1 MGPFVAAQVVG
12 DELAVLDLSLSRH
25 DIKALDCR
33 TDFVGKHFRSTKSKT
48 TWSFNVKMS
57 CYIVELLASTLSGK
71 RRVKVNGNFV
81 VSSKSGTKKN
91 LDSVM
96 RDDAG
101 MKFSVDGIH
110 FEVALGPVKK
120 TYDLLING
128 HSFSAL
134 NERRISKITD
144 MLRDSAKQVPVF
156 AAQLAGND
164 PEKQSNQHVLQLSAA
179 DLRSSRE
186 ARETSQEGTRSSRL
200 SSRQLRRSDASVKD
214 TIIKDLSSARGSSQ
228 RNVRGFRRSDAS
240 VRDVA
245 SLTRNSSIRGFRRS
259 DASVRDISLEV
270 LRAEEER
277 EFSGRSNFDMSAGLS
292 LGDDV
297 FDSIPLSSDDHCV
310 RTTSTE
316 SNDSSC
322 IFVYN
327 GAVAK
332 GIVSIA
338 SVAENQLENKM
349 QQRTPYVNVNAV
361 QP

>member
-1 MGPFVAAQVVG
+1 MG
-12 DELAVLDLSLSRH
+12 
-25 DIKALDCR
+25 
-33 TDFVGKHFRSTKSKT
+33 
-48 TWSFNVKMS
+48 
-57 CYIVELLASTLSGK
+57 
-71 RRVKVNGNFV
+71 
-81 VSSKSGTKKN
+81 SGTKKN

-110 FEVALGPVKK
+110 FEVAPGPAKK

-186 ARETSQEGTRSSRL
+186 ARETSPEGTRSSRL

-277 EFSGRSNFDMSAGLS
+277 EFSGTNFDMSAGLS

-297 FDSIPLSSDDHCV
+297 FESIPLSSDDHSI
-310 RTTSTE
+310 RTTSME
-316 SNDSSC
+316 SNDSSR

-332 GIVSIA
+332 GIISIA
-338 SVAENQLENKM
+338 SVENKM

>member
-1 MGPFVAAQVVG
+1 MG
-12 DELAVLDLSLSRH
+12 SLSRH

-48 TWSFNVKMS
+48 TWLFNVKMS
-57 CYIVELLASTLSGK
+57 CYTVELLASTLSGK

-91 LDSVM
+91 SVM

-110 FEVALGPVKK
+110 FEVAPGPAKK

-144 MLRDSAKQVPVF
+144 MLRDSAKQVPIF

-240 VRDVA
+240 VRDVT

-277 EFSGRSNFDMSAGLS
+277 GFSGRPNFDMSAGLS

-297 FDSIPLSSDDHCV
+297 FESIPLSSDDHSI
-310 RTTSTE
+310 RTTSME
-316 SNDSSC
+316 SNDSSR

-332 GIVSIA
+332 GIISIA
-338 SVAENQLENKM
+338 SVENKM

>member
-1 MGPFVAAQVVG
+1 MGA
-12 DELAVLDLSLSRH
+12 
-25 DIKALDCR
+25 
-33 TDFVGKHFRSTKSKT
+33 
-48 TWSFNVKMS
+48 
-57 CYIVELLASTLSGK
+57 
-71 RRVKVNGNFV
+71 
-81 VSSKSGTKKN
+81 
-91 LDSVM
+91 M
-96 RDDAG
+96 RDEAG
-101 MKFSVDGIH
+101 MNFSVDGIQ
-110 FEVALGPVKK
+110 FEVAPGPAKK

-134 NERRISKITD
+134 NELRISKITD

-156 AAQLAGND
+156 AAQLAGNG

-228 RNVRGFRRSDAS
+228 RN
-240 VRDVA
+240 
-245 SLTRNSSIRGFRRS
+245 IRGFRRS

-277 EFSGRSNFDMSAGLS
+277 DFSGRSNFDMPAGLS

-297 FDSIPLSSDDHCV
+297 FESIPLSSDDHSI
-310 RTTSTE
+310 RTTSME
-316 SNDSSC
+316 SNDSSR

-332 GIVSIA
+332 GIISIA
-338 SVAENQLENKM
+338 SVENKM

>member
-1 MGPFVAAQVVG
+1 MGAMG
-12 DELAVLDLSLSRH
+12 DE
-25 DIKALDCR
+25 
-33 TDFVGKHFRSTKSKT
+33 
-48 TWSFNVKMS
+48 
-57 CYIVELLASTLSGK
+57 
-71 RRVKVNGNFV
+71 
-81 VSSKSGTKKN
+81 
-91 LDSVM
+91 
-96 RDDAG
+96 AG
-101 MKFSVDGIH
+101 MNFSVDGIQ
-110 FEVALGPVKK
+110 FEVAPGPAKK

-134 NERRISKITD
+134 NELRISKITD

-156 AAQLAGND
+156 AAQLAGNG

-179 DLRSSRE
+179 GLRSSCE

-240 VRDVA
+240 VRD
-245 SLTRNSSIRGFRRS
+245 
-259 DASVRDISLEV
+259 ISLEV

-277 EFSGRSNFDMSAGLS
+277 EFSGTNFDMSAGLS

-297 FDSIPLSSDDHCV
+297 FESIPLSSDDHSI
-310 RTTSTE
+310 RTTSME
-316 SNDSSC
+316 SNDSSS

-332 GIVSIA
+332 GIISIA
-338 SVAENQLENKM
+338 SVENKM

>member
-1 MGPFVAAQVVG
+1 MG
-12 DELAVLDLSLSRH
+12 
-25 DIKALDCR
+25 
-33 TDFVGKHFRSTKSKT
+33 
-48 TWSFNVKMS
+48 
-57 CYIVELLASTLSGK
+57 
-71 RRVKVNGNFV
+71 
-81 VSSKSGTKKN
+81 SGTKKN
-91 LDSVM
+91 LDSAM

-110 FEVALGPVKK
+110 FEVAPGPVKK

-186 ARETSQEGTRSSRL
+186 AHETSQEGTRSSRL

-214 TIIKDLSSARGSSQ
+214 TIIKDLSSARGSCQ

-277 EFSGRSNFDMSAGLS
+277 EFSGRSNFDFDMSAGLN

-297 FDSIPLSSDDHCV
+297 FESIPLSSDDHSI
-310 RTTSTE
+310 RNSSME
-316 SNDSSC
+316 SNDSSR

-332 GIVSIA
+332 GIISIA
-338 SVAENQLENKM
+338 SVENKM